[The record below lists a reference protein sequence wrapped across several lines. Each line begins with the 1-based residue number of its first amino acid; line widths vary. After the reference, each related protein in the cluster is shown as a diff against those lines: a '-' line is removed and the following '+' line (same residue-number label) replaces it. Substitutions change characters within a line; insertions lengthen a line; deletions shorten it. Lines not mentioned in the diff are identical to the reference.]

1 MNSWQEILLRVLIYL
16 VAAPLLGGLL
26 AGIDRRLT
34 ARMQA
39 RVGPPLLQPFYD
51 VLKLWSKERIVV
63 RRSQNFYMTF
73 FFVFTVFTGGLF
85 FCGSDL
91 LLVFF
96 ALTLSSIFFILGA
109 YKASSPYSFVGA
121 SRELIQVMAYE
132 PIVLLTAVG
141 LYMTTGTFQVDLIAT
156 GTIRS
161 FAGLPG
167 IQVPVLLLPGVFVA
181 LLYAMEIKFRKSP
194 FDLAAS
200 HHAHQELVRGITTEF
215 SGPTLAMIEVAHW
228 YENVM
233 LLGWIFLFFGRHW
246 VAGLIACL
254 VAFLLLLVVDNV
266 CARVKWPLALRS
278 AWLMTLLFGFGNI
291 IVLSLLQ

>member
-1 MNSWQEILLRVLIYL
+1 MNPWWRVLIYL

-26 AGIDRRLT
+26 AGIDRRIS
-34 ARMQA
+34 ARMQS
-39 RVGPPLLQPFYD
+39 RVGPPLLQPFFD
-51 VLKLWSKERIVV
+51 VAKLWSKERLVV
-63 RRSQNFYMTF
+63 RRSQNFYMVF
-73 FFVFTVFTGGLF
+73 FFVLTVFTGGLF

-96 ALTLSSIFFILGA
+96 ALTLSGIFFILGA

-141 LYMTTGTFQVDLIAT
+141 LYMVTGTFQVDAIAS
-156 GTIRS
+156 GASRS
-161 FAGLPG
+161 LSGVPGVHMPVVLLPG
-167 IQVPVLLLPGVFVA
+167 IFVA
-181 LLYAMEIKFRKSP
+181 LLYSMEIKFRKSP
-194 FDLAAS
+194 FDLSAS

-233 LLGWIFLFFGRHW
+233 LLGWIFLFFGSHW
-246 VAGLIACL
+246 KTGLAASAIAF
-254 VAFLLLLVVDNV
+254 FLLLLVDNV

-278 AWLMTLLFGFGNI
+278 AWLMTLVFGFGNI
-291 IVLSLLQ
+291 LVLSLLK

>member
-1 MNSWQEILLRVLIYL
+1 MNPWWRVLIYL

-26 AGIDRRLT
+26 AGIDRRIS
-34 ARMQA
+34 ARMQS
-39 RVGPPLLQPFYD
+39 RVGPPLLQPFFD
-51 VLKLWSKERIVV
+51 VAKLWSKERLVV
-63 RRSQNFYMTF
+63 RRSQNFYMVF
-73 FFVFTVFTGGLF
+73 FFVLTVFTGGLF

-96 ALTLSSIFFILGA
+96 ALTLSGIFFILGA

-141 LYMTTGTFQVDLIAT
+141 LYMVTGTFEVDKIAS
-156 GTIRS
+156 GEFKS
-161 FAGLPG
+161 LASLPY
-167 IQVPVLLLPGVFVA
+167 VHTPVLLLPGVFVA
-181 LLYAMEIKFRKSP
+181 LLYSMEIKFRKSP
-194 FDLAAS
+194 FDLSAS

-215 SGPTLAMIEVAHW
+215 SGPTLALIEVAHW

-233 LLGWIFLFFGRHW
+233 LLGWIFLFFGSHW
-246 VAGLIACL
+246 KAGLAASAITF
-254 VAFLLLLVVDNV
+254 FLLLLVDNV

-278 AWLMTLLFGFGNI
+278 AWLMTLVFGFGNI
-291 IVLSLLQ
+291 LVLSLLK

>member
-1 MNSWQEILLRVLIYL
+1 MNPLLRVLIYL

-26 AGIDRRLT
+26 AGLDRRIS
-34 ARMQA
+34 ARMQS

-51 VLKLWSKERIVV
+51 VAKLWSKERLVV
-63 RRSQNFYMTF
+63 RRSQNFYIF
-73 FFVFTVFTGGLF
+73 FFFLLTVFTGGLF

-96 ALTLSSIFFILGA
+96 ALTLSGIFFILGA

-141 LYMTTGTFQVDLIAT
+141 LYMVTGTFEVDKIASGEFKT
-156 GTIRS
+156 L
-161 FAGLPG
+161 AALPC
-167 IQVPVLLLPGVFVA
+167 IHTPVLLLPGVFVA
-181 LLYAMEIKFRKSP
+181 LLYSMEIKFRKSP
-194 FDLAAS
+194 FDLSAS

-233 LLGWIFLFFGRHW
+233 LLGWIFLFFGSSW
-246 VAGLIACL
+246 TIGLAAAAVAF
-254 VAFLLLLVVDNV
+254 FLLLVIDNV

-278 AWLMTLLFGFGNI
+278 AWLMTLVFGFGNI
-291 IVLSLLQ
+291 IVLSLLK

>member
-1 MNSWQEILLRVLIYL
+1 MNPWWRVLIYL

-26 AGIDRRLT
+26 AGIDRRLS
-34 ARMQA
+34 ARMQS

-51 VLKLWSKERIVV
+51 VAKLWSKERLVA
-63 RRSQNFYMTF
+63 RRSQNFYMVF
-73 FFVFTVFTGGLF
+73 FFLLTVFTGGLF

-96 ALTLSSIFFILGA
+96 ALTLSGVFFVLGA

-141 LYMTTGTFQVDLIAT
+141 LYMVTGTFEVDGIMSGASTPLAI
-156 GTIRS
+156 
-161 FAGLPG
+161 LPNV
-167 IQVPVLLLPGVFVA
+167 QTPVLLLPGVFVA

-194 FDLAAS
+194 FDLSAS

-233 LLGWIFLFFGRHW
+233 LLGWIFLFFGRCW
-246 VAGLIACL
+246 IAGLAASAL
-254 VAFLLLLVVDNV
+254 VFFLLLVVDNV

-278 AWLMTLLFGFGNI
+278 AWLMTLVFGFGNI
-291 IVLSLLQ
+291 LVLSLLK

>member
-1 MNSWQEILLRVLIYL
+1 MNPWWRVLIYL

-26 AGIDRRLT
+26 AGIDRRLS
-34 ARMQA
+34 ARMQS

-51 VLKLWSKERIVV
+51 VAKLWSKERLVA
-63 RRSQNFYMTF
+63 RRSQNFYMVF
-73 FFVFTVFTGGLF
+73 FFLLTVFTGGLF

-96 ALTLSSIFFILGA
+96 ALTLSGVFFVLGA

-141 LYMTTGTFQVDLIAT
+141 LYMVTGTFEVDRIVSGAST
-156 GTIRS
+156 PFS
-161 FAGLPG
+161 SLPD
-167 IQVPVLLLPGVFVA
+167 VHMPVLLLPGVFVA

-194 FDLAAS
+194 FDLSAS
-200 HHAHQELVRGITTEF
+200 HHAHQELVRGVTTEF

-233 LLGWIFLFFGRHW
+233 LLGWIFLFFGTHW
-246 VAGLIACL
+246 IAGLAVSL
-254 VAFLLLLVVDNV
+254 LAFFLLLVVDNV

-278 AWLMTLLFGFGNI
+278 AWLMTLVFGFGNI
-291 IVLSLLQ
+291 LILSLLK